1 MHIIHIDHARLYTI
15 VYHTKVHMTMDAL
28 KMRVRRLCEKK
39 PSGRLQVPEEIAAQ
53 WKQGGEARET
63 LEMALLE
70 SLSKN
75 GLDRSN
81 YKKVKARPKTCK
93 NI

>member
-1 MHIIHIDHARLYTI
+1 
-15 VYHTKVHMTMDAL
+15 MTMDAL

-39 PSGRLQVPEEIAAQ
+39 PSGRLQVPEEISAQ

-70 SLSKN
+70 SLAKN
-75 GLDRSN
+75 GLDRAN
-81 YKKVKARPKTCK
+81 YKRVKARPTKSKHIKGALCAVWYYLRLAQPS
-93 NI
+93 